1 MSKIVFVD
9 DDINIRETFK
19 DSIEFMFEGEFEP
32 VCLDVE
38 PTLTKMMQVL
48 DGYDGKVA
56 YFIDEKLSHEGRA
69 QYSGIDL
76 IEEIRKIDTKIPIY
90 ILTSTA
96 DEIEQ
101 YLGDIEFVIDKNDWE
116 SEDEEDNL
124 KQRFLRHI
132 HTYKDVKSEQAKR
145 FDELFE
151 KTLFSTLTDE
161 EMEEFKI
168 LNLDRSKKLV
178 DERLIS
184 EKSLAELN
192 AASEE
197 LNAIY
202 VELKK
207 AEDE

>member
-1 MSKIVFVD
+1 MNKIVFVD
-9 DDINIRETFK
+9 DDINIRDTFK
-19 DSIEFMFEGEFEP
+19 DSIEFMFDNEFEAI
-32 VCLDVE
+32 CLDVE
-38 PTLTKMMQVL
+38 PSLKEMMQVL
-48 DGYDGKVA
+48 NSYDSKVS

-101 YLGDIEFVIDKNDWE
+101 YLGNIEFVIDKNDWE

-132 HTYKDVKSEQAKR
+132 HTYKDIKSEQAKR

-151 KTLFSTLTDE
+151 KSLFSTLSNDE
-161 EMEEFKI
+161 LEEFDS
-168 LNLDRSKKLV
+168 LNIGRSKVLL

-184 EKSLAELN
+184 EESLDKLK
-192 AASEE
+192 AASDE
-197 LNAIY
+197 LDAIY
-202 VELKK
+202 ADLKK
-207 AEDE
+207 ADDE